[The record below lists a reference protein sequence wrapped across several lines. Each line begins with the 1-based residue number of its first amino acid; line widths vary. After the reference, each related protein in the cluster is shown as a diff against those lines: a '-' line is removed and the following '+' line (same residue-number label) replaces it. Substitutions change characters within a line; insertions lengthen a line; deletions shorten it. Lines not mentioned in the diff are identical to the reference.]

1 MLGIV
6 PAVALNVVVVEPAGT
21 VTVEP
26 GTGNKVLLLDSE
38 TEVPPV
44 GAVWL
49 KVTVH
54 VVAAPLLKLVGLQ
67 LREESVTGAV
77 RLITAVLDVPLS
89 VAVSVAL

>member
-6 PAVALNVVVVEPAGT
+6 PAVALNAVVAEPAGT
-21 VTVEP
+21 VTDEP
-26 GTGNKVLLLDSE
+26 GTGNKVLLLDRE
-38 TEVPPV
+38 TDVPPV

-54 VVAAPLLKLVGLQ
+54 VVAAAEARLVGLQ

-77 RLITAVLDVPLS
+77 KLIVAVCEAPLS